1 VKFEVEKGEDSY
13 LVRLNNI
20 YYDFDKFN
28 IRKDA
33 EPELSKVLNFMKA
46 TPNVSVELRS
56 HTDSRGKATYNMWL
70 SEKRAQSAQNYLL
83 KQGAEK
89 ERLTAKGFGETLLLN
104 KCADGVKC
112 TREEHQ
118 LNRRTEFKVVKINP
132 TMSYVPKYKLESIFP
147 AVRGTQ

>member
-1 VKFEVEKGEDSY
+1 
-13 LVRLNNI
+13 
-20 YYDFDKFN
+20 
-28 IRKDA
+28 
-33 EPELSKVLNFMKA
+33 
-46 TPNVSVELRS
+46 
-56 HTDSRGKATYNMWL
+56 MWL